1 MMRRQLR
8 IPKLFSA
15 LSVAL
20 LAGAA
25 LLCVE
30 PAAAAGG
37 QESGTISDLTPHI
50 TEPGA
55 SGKLGA
61 LDIRPIGFQSEIEVD
76 TVSAFSPRLGG
87 VQLGV
92 RYASPIAQGYGA
104 SDIALDCTVCTT
116 GSGDWLAPL
125 SGSLELGV
133 NYAAAV
139 QGVNLELAGSY
150 LAAEPQR
157 TAMSLDAAKAWG
169 IGGRIG
175 FKLPGSAGALA
186 LGGSYSSRNYVNL
199 SGASGQLA
207 SIVTNNASASAWDAG
222 LSYAYGSWMLGGY
235 YKTAQVGIATAPTG
249 QMTTLLPGQGGRAFS
264 LEGGY
269 RVAPGFE
276 LAASVEFWAYERST
290 LNLPAVG
297 QDRLKDGSSTVVFL
311 ETALDF

>member
-1 MMRRQLR
+1 MMRRSLR
-8 IPKLFSA
+8 IPRLFSA
-15 LSVAL
+15 VS
-20 LAGAA
+20 AA
-25 LLCVE
+25 LLSGGALLCAA

-37 QESGTISDLTPHI
+37 QASGAISDLTPHI

-55 SGKLGA
+55 SGKLGS
-61 LDIRPIGFQSEIEVD
+61 LDIRPIGFQAEIEVD
-76 TVSAFSPRLGG
+76 TVSAYSSRVGG

-92 RYASPIAQGYGA
+92 RYASPFAQGSSA
-104 SDIALDCTVCTT
+104 IDIALDCAVCTT

-125 SGSLELGV
+125 SNSVELGV
-133 NYAAAV
+133 NYATAV
-139 QGVNLELAGSY
+139 EGVSLKLAGSY

-157 TAMSLDAAKAWG
+157 KAMSLDAAKAWG
-169 IGGRIG
+169 IGGQIG
-175 FKLPGSAGALA
+175 FKLPGRAGALA
-186 LGGSYSSRNYVNL
+186 LGGSYSNRNYVNL
-199 SGASGQLA
+199 GGASGQLA
-207 SIVTNNASASAWDAG
+207 SIVTNNANASAWDAG

-235 YKTAQVGIATAPTG
+235 YKTAEVGMASAPAAP
-249 QMTTLLPGQGGRAFS
+249 MTTLLPGQGGRAFS